1 MKIALACDHSGL
13 EYKEIT
19 KQMLIDMGYEIEDFG
34 THSHD
39 SMDYPDTAG
48 EAAKSVACGNNDRGI
63 VFCSTGVGVSI
74 VVNKVHGIRCA
85 LVHDTVTAKLTR
97 QHNDTNVLAIGQL
110 TTGVAVMK
118 EIVKIWLDTE
128 FSQDERH
135 IRRIEKVM
143 RFEDENVA

>member
-1 MKIALACDHSGL
+1 MKIALACDHGAL
-13 EYKEIT
+13 EYKEIA
-19 KQMLIDMGYEIEDFG
+19 KQMLVEMGHEVEDFG

-48 EAAKSVACGNNDRGI
+48 VAAKSVACKKNDRGI

-74 VVNKVHGIRCA
+74 VANKVDGVRCA

-97 QHNDTNVLAIGQL
+97 EHNDTNVLAIGQL

-118 EIVKIWLDTE
+118 EIVKVWIETE
-128 FSQDERH
+128 FSQEERH
-135 IRRIEKVM
+135 MRRIEKVM
-143 RFEDENVA
+143 RYEDEHVA